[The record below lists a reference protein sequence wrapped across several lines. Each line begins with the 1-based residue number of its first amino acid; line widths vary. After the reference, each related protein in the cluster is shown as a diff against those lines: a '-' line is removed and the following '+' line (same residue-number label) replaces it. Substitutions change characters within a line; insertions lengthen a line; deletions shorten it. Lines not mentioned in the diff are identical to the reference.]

1 MIVFNKQI
9 QLNNLMLSILTRCDK
24 HGTGKFSTL
33 IWFELFGI
41 FVKNKELTISD
52 LFDEHIQNRNIKFKT
67 VA

>member
-1 MIVFNKQI
+1 
-9 QLNNLMLSILTRCDK
+9 MLSILTRCDK
-24 HGTGKFSTL
+24 RGTGKFSTS

-52 LFDEHIQNRNIKFKT
+52 LFDEHIQNRNIEFKT